1 MEYIKLIG
9 AALVVLAGA
18 GFGACPVHKMKE
30 RTRELEGTR
39 QIREGTAT
47 HRTIS

>member
-9 AALVVLAGA
+9 AALVILAGA

-30 RTRELEGTR
+30 RTKEFE
-39 QIREGTAT
+39 
-47 HRTIS
+47 S